1 VSVCSSVCGWIVAT
15 VSALVLAGCG
25 GTGGDAHNG
34 ASTTAE
40 RQAAPPS
47 LVEKCT
53 ERFLRRVPEAERED
67 ARRYVEVTYCSRFAG
82 RGWVYDDG
90 ALSIEAH
97 KWLEEGGEEE
107 CAKAAPESEP
117 AKPART
123 VPCEEL
129 NRGGPKLIG
138 DCNLLHYVRRSEV
151 RDYVE
156 KLRHRHGDVDCED
169 GTPLDELGT
178 P

>member
-1 VSVCSSVCGWIVAT
+1 MRGWIAAT
-15 VSALVLAGCG
+15 VIALAVAGCG
-25 GTGGDAHNG
+25 GTSRDARDG
-34 ASTTAE
+34 AGTPAE
-40 RQAAPPS
+40 RRAPASSP
-47 LVEKCT
+47 VEKCT
-53 ERFLRRVPEAERED
+53 ERLLERVPEAEIQE
-67 ARRYVEVTYCSRFAG
+67 ARHYVEVTYCSRFAE

-107 CAKAAPESEP
+107 CVEPAPAGEP

-129 NRGGPKLIG
+129 DEGGPKLIG
-138 DCNLLHYVRRSEV
+138 DCSFLRYVRRSEV
-151 RDYVE
+151 RAYVE
-156 KLRHRHGDVDCED
+156 QLRRRYGDVQCED
-169 GTPLDELGT
+169 GTPLRALGA